1 MKFTFPPESRPLDG
15 YTLKRG
21 IARGGFGEVYYGLS
35 DAGKEVAIKLLQQN
49 MEVELRGIQH
59 CLNLRHPHLVAIH
72 DVKTDHDSDHWVI
85 MEYIAGDTLEQVLLK
100 QRGPLPLD
108 QIERWMRGVESGLA
122 YLHDRGIVHRD
133 VKPGN
138 IFWDEG
144 AIKIGDVGLSKF
156 MTPSRRSAHTE
167 SVGTVY
173 YMAPEVAYGKYGYE
187 VDIYSCG
194 IML

>member
-1 MKFTFPPESRPLDG
+1 MKFTSPPESRPLEG

-49 MEVELRGIQH
+49 MDVELRGIQH

-72 DVKTDHDSDHWVI
+72 DIKTDADNDHWVI

-108 QIERWMRGVESGLA
+108 QIQRWMRGV
-122 YLHDRGIVHRD
+122 
-133 VKPGN
+133 
-138 IFWDEG
+138 
-144 AIKIGDVGLSKF
+144 
-156 MTPSRRSAHTE
+156 
-167 SVGTVY
+167 
-173 YMAPEVAYGKYGYE
+173 
-187 VDIYSCG
+187 
-194 IML
+194 